1 MSIPIP
7 DLFPITPPF
16 TDMDRARI
24 FVMRD
29 SGNTVGSIVCFERP
43 VDKLFGVR
51 IDIVY
56 PPVMDSNARPASTEN
71 WDKFGEIPIEYL
83 SLSMD
88 AIKAIQRQNS
98 EDFEFTIDLR
108 TRS

>member
-1 MSIPIP
+1 
-7 DLFPITPPF
+7 
-16 TDMDRARI
+16 
-24 FVMRD
+24 
-29 SGNTVGSIVCFERP
+29 
-43 VDKLFGVR
+43 
-51 IDIVY
+51 
-56 PPVMDSNARPASTEN
+56 MDSNARPASTEN